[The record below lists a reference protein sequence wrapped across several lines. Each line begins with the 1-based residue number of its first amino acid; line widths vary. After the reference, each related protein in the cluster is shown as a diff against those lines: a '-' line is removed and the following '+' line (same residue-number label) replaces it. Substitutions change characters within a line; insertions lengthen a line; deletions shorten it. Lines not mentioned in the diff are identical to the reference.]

1 MYKWNQNKSQLK
13 ASSEYGLYPTSHPYA
28 FHLFVVIKLEHITE
42 KKNKVT
48 AMLSEQFV
56 LYPVFQ
62 TAVYE
67 KTTAFFLPNEMLTSL
82 NDLHRVY
89 QNASIPKT
97 KLPTR

>member
-67 KTTAFFLPNEMLTSL
+67 KNNCILFAKW
-82 NDLHRVY
+82 DAH
-89 QNASIPKT
+89 
-97 KLPTR
+97 